1 MTEDKNRPTP
11 EAGDHDARIRDAF
24 ASLREKLGRRLD
36 PEAGE
41 YVRRLRESAARKD
54 AEGLR
59 RDMSEVREKHGW
71 LYQELAEHPEIAN
84 LLDELAL
91 WGF

>member
-1 MTEDKNRPTP
+1 MTDDRNRPTP
-11 EAGDHDARIRDAF
+11 GTGDHEARIRDAF
-24 ASLREKLGRRLD
+24 VSLREKLGRRLD

-41 YVRRLRESAARKD
+41 YVRRLRESATRKD

-59 RDMSEVREKHGW
+59 RHMSEVREKHSW